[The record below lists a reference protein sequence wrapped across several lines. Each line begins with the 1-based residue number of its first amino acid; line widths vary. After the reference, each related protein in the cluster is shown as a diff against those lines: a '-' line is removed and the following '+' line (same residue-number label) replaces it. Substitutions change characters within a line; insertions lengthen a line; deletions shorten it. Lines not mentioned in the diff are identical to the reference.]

1 MRVATLCRSL
11 HLVCWSAFFFISNTL
26 FGLIFLF
33 IVSTRCSGS
42 CCLFVI
48 EIWIS
53 SALLILGQKVLWKTF
68 FCFLGRE
75 HGFQLSD
82 SFSHFWLVGSVIE
95 QSAAEKAAILLQNGY
110 REVAVLVSSVGRP
123 AESSLE
129 REAIYQVEFAP
140 HHHSSRAFT
149 SLLNDEVAAIKA
161 KVFRVLTE

>member
-1 MRVATLCRSL
+1 M
-11 HLVCWSAFFFISNTL
+11 
-26 FGLIFLF
+26 
-33 IVSTRCSGS
+33 
-42 CCLFVI
+42 
-48 EIWIS
+48 
-53 SALLILGQKVLWKTF
+53 
-68 FCFLGRE
+68 GRE